1 MEVVPDS
8 DVVSSDR
15 HLSEA
20 EMTKARL
27 AAALVTIQAQQI
39 RISQL
44 AEELERYRVDAISAQ
59 LTKDR
64 DLG

>member
-1 MEVVPDS
+1 
-8 DVVSSDR
+8 
-15 HLSEA
+15 
-20 EMTKARL
+20 
-27 AAALVTIQAQQI
+27 LVTIQAQQI